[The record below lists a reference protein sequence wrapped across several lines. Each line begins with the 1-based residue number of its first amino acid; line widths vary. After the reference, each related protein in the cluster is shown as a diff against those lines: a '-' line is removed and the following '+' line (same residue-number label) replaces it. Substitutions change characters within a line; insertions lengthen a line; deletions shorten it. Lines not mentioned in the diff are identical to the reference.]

1 MIMDD
6 YAIETA
12 AMLCHAVDQAG
23 HGDLDAHGTTW
34 DDDTNEE
41 RVKYIDI
48 VKQYVGRED
57 VEHDGV
63 HVAIIKTL
71 MDRG

>member
-23 HGDLDAHGTTW
+23 FDNDEGATTW
-34 DDDTNEE
+34 DDATNEE

>member
-12 AMLCHAVDQAG
+12 AMLCHAVDSTADDGTHTAWQ
-23 HGDLDAHGTTW
+23 DLD
-34 DDDTNEE
+34 DQE
-41 RVKYIDI
+41 RQVLILDVKSIID
-48 VKQYVGRED
+48 D
-57 VEHDGV
+57 VEGEEHSAL
-63 HVAIIKTL
+63 HVAIVKTL